1 MPMAMQCP
9 FFKRDNNLILYCEG
23 AKLMFPD
30 TDARSEFVLGY
41 CETIITGESARLHIV
56 LKIIISESKELTY
69 AEHNTH
75 YSRGVVG
82 DVYEE
87 HC

>member
-9 FFKRDNNLILYCEG
+9 FFKRDNNLVLYCEG

-41 CETIITGESARLHIV
+41 CANS
-56 LKIIISESKELTY
+56 
-69 AEHNTH
+69 HNW
-75 YSRGVVG
+75 RKCPIA
-82 DVYEE
+82 
-87 HC
+87 HCLENYYFRKG